1 MVEVP
6 FNLGYKMPAEWER
19 HDATWL
25 SWPKDPETFPDGIL
39 QSVEESYANMVMAL
53 AKGEKVNVLVD
64 DKKMEEA
71 VKSMLGSAMNVIF
84 HRIKSVDVW
93 IRDYGPIFVK
103 NSKGMVATK
112 WIFNS
117 WGSKYESLK
126 EDNVTGMKVAGVS
139 EYKIFE
145 TGVVLEGGSIDAN
158 GLGTCLTT
166 EQCLLNENRNSKL
179 TKKQIEKKLKDYLG
193 FTNVIW
199 LKEGIVGDDTGGHV
213 DDIAR
218 FVNKNTILCAIE
230 KNPKDENYE
239 ILQTNLEILK
249 DAGDQDDKGFV
260 IVELPMPR
268 KIEIPERR
276 LPASYANFYIGNS
289 AVLVPTFDDKNDKK
303 AMGTIGEFFP
313 DRDIIGISSKD
324 LVYGY
329 GGIHCVTQQQP
340 AI

>member
-6 FNLGYKMPAEWER
+6 FNLGCKMPAEWER

-25 SWPKDPETFPDGIL
+25 SWPKDTETFPGGIL
-39 QSVEESYANMVMAL
+39 QSVEESYAKMVMAL
-53 AKGEKVNVLVD
+53 AKGEKVNVLVED
-64 DKKMEEA
+64 RKMEED
-71 VKSMLGSAMNVIF
+71 VKSILGGIMNVIF

-103 NSKGMVATK
+103 SPEGMVATK

-117 WGSKYESLK
+117 WGNKYESLK

-139 EYKIFE
+139 GYRIFE
-145 TGVVLEGGSIDAN
+145 TGMVLEGGSIDAN

-166 EQCLLNENRNSKL
+166 EQCLLNESRNPKL
-179 TKKQIEKKLKDYLG
+179 TKKQIEKHLRDYLG

-199 LKEGIVGDDTGGHV
+199 LKEGIAGDDTDGHV

-218 FVNKNTILCAIE
+218 FVNKNTLICAIE

-249 DAGDQDDKGFV
+249 DARDQDDKGFV
-260 IVELPMPR
+260 IAELPMPR

-289 AVLVPTFDDKNDKK
+289 AVLVPTFDDGNDKK
-303 AMGTIGEFFP
+303 AMSIISEFFP
-313 DRDIIGISSKD
+313 DREIVGISSKD